1 MKRIAFANQ
10 KGGAGKTTLT
20 HNFVR
25 ALVAGGY
32 RVLMV
37 DADPQANL
45 TESFME
51 DTSQV
56 KARTI
61 DLYQKR
67 GAVVEPHALSD
78 RLAILAG
85 DDELAMIE
93 HTNDIEVFEF
103 IREGVAPLANRFDFC
118 VIDTPPSL
126 GFLAISTYIA
136 AQHMIVPLNPDTYS
150 FSATARLL
158 QKVSSVQ
165 ARWNPELRILGAVL
179 NNVKPGTNLLDQA
192 LKELKEAFGAALCPI
207 PIPSSV
213 RFPEPAARRVS
224 ILDYAPDTTVA
235 KAFDALVTE
244 LMKRMGMPR
253 QKSAL
258 ASSAGK
264 GSGEAA

>member
-1 MKRIAFANQ
+1 MKVIAFANQ

-25 ALVAGGY
+25 TLAAGGY

-45 TESFME
+45 TESFLE

-56 KARTI
+56 KARTF
-61 DLYQKR
+61 DLYQRR
-67 GAVVEPHALSD
+67 GALVEPHVLTDRTALF
-78 RLAILAG
+78 AG

-93 HTNDIEVFEF
+93 HTNDIDVFEF
-103 IREGVAPLANRFDFC
+103 IREGVAPLAERFDFC

-126 GFLAISTYIA
+126 GFLAISTYVA
-136 AQHMIVPLNPDTYS
+136 AQYMVVPLNPDTYS

-158 QKVSSVQ
+158 QKVGSVKT
-165 ARWNPELRILGAVL
+165 RWNPELTILGAVL

-192 LKELKEAFGAALCPI
+192 LRELKEAFGEALCPI

-213 RFPEPAARRVS
+213 RFPETAARHVS
-224 ILDYAPDTTVA
+224 ILDHAPDTSVA
-235 KAFDALVTE
+235 KAFDQLVTE
-244 LMKRMGMPR
+244 LMKRLGMTRKKAGVP
-253 QKSAL
+253 AV
-258 ASSAGK
+258 GK
-264 GSGEAA
+264 GSEEAA